1 MMVKSREHRL
11 LSCLSLSVGRRPR
24 RWWCSAS
31 SVVRVGCSCWVSPY
45 SSVPFGFSFLLL
57 LLVGERG
64 PCFLRQGARPSYPS
78 YPSYP
83 SCDDTYYSLLIRGRG
98 LYMGTSVISLGRYW
112 VYRTGSEVL
121 YKRAQSVA
129 NGDQAHLDGHDGRL
143 GAVRSPQLTEYSPH
157 VVLDRASTKEQL
169 PGDLLVGAPVGH
181 EPQNLRLPRRK
192 LPAVRVVRRGHLP
205 SLGGMDLGGRTHPFF
220 LPLVLLLAQAQQ
232 QPRGDLLVEREL
244 LFEHLVYGFHDLFR
258 IGALQDVAACPG
270 P

>member
-1 MMVKSREHRL
+1 M
-11 LSCLSLSVGRRPR
+11 
-24 RWWCSAS
+24 
-31 SVVRVGCSCWVSPY
+31 
-45 SSVPFGFSFLLL
+45 
-57 LLVGERG
+57 
-64 PCFLRQGARPSYPS
+64 
-78 YPSYP
+78 
-83 SCDDTYYSLLIRGRG
+83 RGRG

-192 LPAVRVVRRGHLP
+192 LSAVRVVGRGWGHPP
-205 SLGGMDLGGRTHPFF
+205 SLVGKGLGGRTHPFF
-220 LPLVLLLAQAQQ
+220 LLLLLLLAQA
-232 QPRGDLLVEREL
+232 
-244 LFEHLVYGFHDLFR
+244 
-258 IGALQDVAACPG
+258 
-270 P
+270 